1 MSTQFNQGSTMNTM
15 MMTNHIMSHFN
26 RMNVNSSITE
36 SLMSHEFIS
45 QTSMMFIQ
53 ILAVSIF
60 TGLTTYFSSSIE
72 SLINSLRRF
81 FHRFIFKIF
90 ISPFITL
97 LYFLIR
103 IITRQKIK
111 HKITAN
117 VSLITTSLR
126 RNPDLFESLQWYLTS
141 DYCERKTSPNQLNAN
156 TKEIYYMQN
165 NKSLQHFDHY
175 NVEKIIFNVGPL
187 NGTEIIVSFK
197 SHDIY
202 VYSRKDRIEIN
213 GDLESSKRDNITYI
227 LETYV
232 DNLDSDIFEQFC
244 ENAVRTYNKYRLEWS
259 QKIFHNS
266 GNRWNDPQTIN
277 SPNNIDNIIL
287 REDMKNNFINI
298 MNFFLNHREYYVEH
312 GQRYKKIILFMGHP
326 GTGKTTLATAFAKK
340 YKKHI
345 YSLDFDNLRKE
356 GDMKYLIDSIDTNK
370 SILMIDDIDHY
381 FNLEKIDD
389 NVGNNT
395 CDNVGNN
402 TYDNI
407 YDNNEI
413 PKDNDDNNSDSDSDN
428 DSNNRN
434 SHNSRKNRGIFKK
447 SLLDTGTIVTQKKK
461 YRPTIHELLSFFD
474 GLNTKDGL
482 IIIMCANDPSKI
494 FKTQNIQDLAL
505 LRDQRIN
512 MICEFKLCDHS
523 MIRGLYKSIF
533 NKDPQEKLILDIE
546 ENFYAPC
553 TISKQF
559 VSFYEKNGGMIND
572 KDEELNKLLE
582 DLIFKRIQTNRELIM
597 NYSKSYNN
605 L

>member
-26 RMNVNSSITE
+26 RMNANSSITE
-36 SLMSHEFIS
+36 SLFSHEFIS
-45 QTSMMFIQ
+45 QTSLMFIQ

-60 TGLTTYFSSSIE
+60 TGLTAYFSSSIE

-81 FHRFIFKIF
+81 FHRFVFKIF
-90 ISPFITL
+90 ISPFITVF
-97 LYFLIR
+97 YFLIR
-103 IITRQKIK
+103 IITRQKVK

-126 RNPDLFESLQWYLTS
+126 RNPDLFESIQWYLTS

-165 NKSLQHFDHY
+165 NKNLFHFDHY
-175 NVEKIIFNVGPL
+175 NNEKIIFNVGPL

-244 ENAVRTYNKYRLEWS
+244 EHAVRTYNKYRLEWS
-259 QKIFHNS
+259 QQIYHNS
-266 GNRWNDPQTIN
+266 GNRWNDPQNIN

-298 MNFFLNHREYYVEH
+298 MNFFLNNREYYVEH

-326 GTGKTTLATAFAKK
+326 GTGKTTLAAAFAKK

-356 GDMKYLIDSIDTNK
+356 GDMKDLIDSIDTNK

-389 NVGNNT
+389 NISNNSSD
-395 CDNVGNN
+395 DNHN
-402 TYDNI
+402 D
-407 YDNNEI
+407 
-413 PKDNDDNNSDSDSDN
+413 KMNDDSDSDSDSDN
-428 DSNNRN
+428 DSRN
-434 SHNSRKNRGIFKK
+434 SGNSRKNRGIFKK
-447 SLLDTGTIVTQKKK
+447 SSQDNGTNVTQKKK
-461 YRPTIHELLSFFD
+461 FRPTIHELLSFFD

-559 VSFYEKNGGMIND
+559 VSFYEKNGGNIND

-597 NYSKSYNN
+597 NYSKSYNKVQ
-605 L
+605 